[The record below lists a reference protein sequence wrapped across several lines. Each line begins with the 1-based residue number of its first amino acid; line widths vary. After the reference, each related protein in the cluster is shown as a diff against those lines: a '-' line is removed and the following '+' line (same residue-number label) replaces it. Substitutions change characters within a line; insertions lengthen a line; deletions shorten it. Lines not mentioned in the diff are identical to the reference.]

1 MGLYYKK
8 ITITEGGAGADDK
21 RVKVSTDDAQSG
33 FLEDKIVAG
42 STKVDIVT
50 LLPGS
55 VEQLQIDVDETQID
69 HNNLTNYDIDEH
81 RLLDDGSTTS
91 SSLWSSQK
99 IQDELDTK
107 INAALPMT
115 DNKLVKSVGTS
126 GVDVEAT
133 TITVDDSNNVTGIND
148 LTISG
153 DLTVNGTTTSVN
165 STNLEIVDGN
175 IIVNKGGTQASAN
188 SQDAGIT
195 VEMSDATDAAI
206 GYDSTMTS
214 KFKVGEVGSEE
225 EILTVAHSQVVQNK
239 SIDLDDNTLSN
250 IETDNFKTGVV
261 QTDISG
267 AVSNTNLASS
277 QAIKTYITDQI
288 ATKDEAS
295 EINYD
300 NSTSGLAATDAQAA
314 IDEVEGRLDTAET
327 TLSSHLNTDPSK
339 HNANQI
345 NFVNTT
351 SGLVATQVQAAIDEL
366 DGIVDGKLDSA
377 DFDTSFDNR
386 LALKDTDDLT
396 EGVTNLYFTDER
408 AQDAVGNILTDSS
421 SIDFTYNDGANTIT
435 AAVLPAGVDH
445 DSLSNF
451 VANEHIDHSSV
462 DVETVADSGLTGGG
476 DLTST
481 RSLSVDISGTTLES
495 ANDNADSILI
505 YDDSASAL
513 RQQTR
518 ANFLA
523 GISQSSTG
531 DIFETS
537 FAASNNVAV
546 AANVTGLAFANGSVR
561 SFDAVISIN
570 INATAPL
577 LETVRLLGIQKG
589 SSWDMSIESVGDDSG
604 LSFSITNAGQ
614 VQYTSTNEAGFVSNT
629 IKFRAITTSI

>member
-1 MGLYYKK
+1 MAKYKK
-8 ITITEGGAGADDK
+8 ITIFQGGGGSDDK
-21 RVKVSTDDAQSG
+21 RAKVSTDDTLAG
-33 FLEDKIVAG
+33 FLEDKVIAG
-42 STKVDIVT
+42 SNKVTVST
-50 LLPGS
+50 SNPGAN
-55 VEQLQIDVDETQID
+55 EQLEIDVDETNID
-69 HNNLTNYDIDEH
+69 HDQLLNYDIDQH

-107 INAALPMT
+107 INSATPMT

-148 LTISG
+148 LTIDG
-153 DLTVNGTTTSVN
+153 NLTVNGTTTSIN
-165 STNLEIVDGN
+165 STTLAVEDANVVLNV
-175 IIVNKGGTQASAN
+175 GGTQASADA
-188 SQDAGIT
+188 QDAGIT
-195 VEMSDATDAAI
+195 VEMSDATDAII
-206 GYDSTMTS
+206 GYDSTATS
-214 KFKVGEVGSEE
+214 KFKAGEVGSAQ
-225 EILTVAHSQVVQNK
+225 EIVTIAHTQTLQNK

-250 IETDNFKTGVV
+250 IETDNFKTGVI

-295 EINYD
+295 EIGYD
-300 NSTSGLAATDAQAA
+300 NSTSGLTATDVQVA

-396 EGVTNLYFTDER
+396 EGATNLYFTDER